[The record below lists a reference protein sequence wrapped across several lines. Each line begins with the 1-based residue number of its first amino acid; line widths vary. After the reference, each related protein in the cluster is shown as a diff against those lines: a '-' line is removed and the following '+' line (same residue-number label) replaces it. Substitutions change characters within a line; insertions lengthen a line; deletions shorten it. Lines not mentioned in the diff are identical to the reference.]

1 MATYSGVTSSA
12 MMRAESA
19 MVPGTALSGLTSDSR
34 LVKPGYLFAALNGAQ
49 TDGARFIADAVA
61 RGATTVLGVP
71 ALAPMVEALGVR
83 FIADEQPRRR
93 LAELAADFYRAQPE
107 VIAAV
112 TGTNGKTS
120 VSVFLR
126 QIWQRQGYK
135 AASLGTIGLVSSFG
149 VQNLAHTTPDPVELH
164 GLLAELAGK
173 GVQHLALEASS
184 HGLDQYRLD
193 GVRLA
198 AAAFTNISRD
208 HLDYHPDF
216 AHYLAAKCRL
226 FRDLTPPSAPAVI
239 FADVPY
245 AEIVRAEAQAQ
256 NLRIISIG
264 SGGNNE
270 IQICEAQSMP
280 WGQSLRLKVMG
291 RQVSVRLPLVGDFQ
305 AANALVAAGLAIGL
319 GENEEA
325 VFTTLAELRGAPGR
339 LEKVAIAQNG
349 APIFVDY
356 AHTPDALENVLRA
369 MRPHVTGRII
379 VVFGCGGDR
388 DRGKRSVMGAV
399 AARLAEVVIVTD
411 DNPRSEDPARIR
423 KEVREGCPAALEI
436 GDRAEAIAA
445 AIVQL
450 QPDDVLIIA
459 GKGHESGQIVGKEVR
474 PFSDH
479 VVARTSAAEAGGHAV
494 ATEAT

>member
-1 MATYSGVTSSA
+1 MAS
-12 MMRAESA
+12 
-19 MVPGTALSGLTSDSR
+19 GTAWTGLTSDSR
-34 LVKPGYLFAALNGAQ
+34 LVKPGYLFAALSGAH
-49 TDGARFIADAVA
+49 TDGARYVAEAVA
-61 RGATTVLGVP
+61 RGATTVLGPP
-71 ALAPMVEALGVR
+71 ALARDVEALGVR

-135 AASLGTIGLVSSFG
+135 AASLGTIGLVSPFG
-149 VQNLAHTTPDPVELH
+149 VQQLAHTTPDPVELH
-164 GLLAELAGK
+164 GLLADLAGK

-226 FRDLTPPSAPAVI
+226 FRDLTPPAAPAVI
-239 FADVPY
+239 YADAPY
-245 AEIVRAEAQAQ
+245 AEVVRAEAEAQ
-256 NLRIISIG
+256 NLRVISIG
-264 SGGNNE
+264 VGNNNE
-270 IQICEAQSMP
+270 IQICAAQSAP
-280 WGQSLRLKVMG
+280 WGQNLRLKVMG
-291 RQVSVRLPLVGDFQ
+291 RQFAVRLPLVGAFQ
-305 AANALVAAGLAIGL
+305 AANALVAAGLALGL
-319 GENEEA
+319 GGNEDT
-325 VFTTLAELRGAPGR
+325 VFATLAELHGAPGR
-339 LEKVAIAQNG
+339 LEKVALAANG

-369 MRPHVTGRII
+369 MRPHVAGRII
-379 VVFGCGGDR
+379 LVFGCGGDR
-388 DRGKRSVMGAV
+388 DRGKRRVMGAV
-399 AARLAEVVIVTD
+399 AARLGDVVIVTD
-411 DNPRSEDPARIR
+411 DNPRSEDAAKIR
-423 KEVREGCPAALEI
+423 QEVRSGCPEALEI
-436 GDRAEAIAA
+436 GDRAEAIAT
-445 AIVQL
+445 AIVL
-450 QPDDVLIIA
+450 LKPEDVLIIA
-459 GKGHESGQIVGKEVR
+459 GKGHETGQIVGGEIR

-479 VVARTSAAEAGGHAV
+479 EVARASAGAAGGSSV
-494 ATEAT
+494 ATEAP

>member
-1 MATYSGVTSSA
+1 MATYSGVTNSA

-19 MVPGTALSGLTSDSR
+19 MASGTAWSGLTSDSR
-34 LVKPGYLFAALNGAQ
+34 LVKPGYLFAALSGAH

-61 RGATTVLGVP
+61 RGATTVLGLP
-71 ALAPMVEALGVR
+71 ALAPVVEALGVR

-93 LAELAADFYRAQPE
+93 LAELAADYFRAQPE

-126 QIWQRQGYK
+126 QIWQRQGHK
-135 AASLGTIGLVSSFG
+135 AASLGTIGLVSPFG
-149 VQNLAHTTPDPVELH
+149 VQQLAHTTPDPVELH

-226 FRDLTPPSAPAVI
+226 FRDLTPPAAPAVI
-239 FADVPY
+239 YADVPY
-245 AEIVRAEAQAQ
+245 AEIVQAEARAQ
-256 NLRIISIG
+256 NLRLISIG
-264 SGGNNE
+264 SGNNNE
-270 IQICEAQSMP
+270 IQICEAQSTP
-280 WGQSLRLKVMG
+280 WGQHLRVKAMG
-291 RQVSVRLPLVGDFQ
+291 RQFAVRLPLVGAFQ

-319 GENEEA
+319 GENEDA
-325 VFTTLAELRGAPGR
+325 VFAALAELHGAPGR
-339 LEKVAIAQNG
+339 LEKVALAPNG

-369 MRPHVTGRII
+369 MRPHVAGRII

-399 AARLAEVVIVTD
+399 AASLGDVVIVTD
-411 DNPRSEDPARIR
+411 DNPRSEDAAKIR
-423 KEVREGCPAALEI
+423 QEVRAGCPAALEI

-445 AIVQL
+445 AIAL
-450 QPDDVLIIA
+450 IKPEDVLIIA
-459 GKGHESGQIVGKEVR
+459 GKGHETGQLVGGEVR

-479 VVARTSAAEAGGHAV
+479 EVARTSALKAGGSAV
-494 ATEAT
+494 GTEAP

>member
-1 MATYSGVTSSA
+1 MATYSGVTNSA

-19 MVPGTALSGLTSDSR
+19 MASGTAWSGLTSDSR
-34 LVKPGYLFAALNGAQ
+34 LVKPGYLFAALSGAH

-61 RGATTVLGVP
+61 RGATTVLGLP
-71 ALAPMVEALGVR
+71 ALAPVVEALGVR

-93 LAELAADFYRAQPE
+93 LAELAADYFRAQPE

-126 QIWQRQGYK
+126 QIWQRQGHK
-135 AASLGTIGLVSSFG
+135 AASLGTIGLVSPFG
-149 VQNLAHTTPDPVELH
+149 VQQLAHTTPDPVELH

-226 FRDLTPPSAPAVI
+226 FRDLTPPAAPAVI
-239 FADVPY
+239 YADVPY
-245 AEIVRAEAQAQ
+245 AEIVQAEARAQ
-256 NLRIISIG
+256 NLRLISIG
-264 SGGNNE
+264 SGNNNE
-270 IQICEAQSMP
+270 IQICEAQSTP
-280 WGQSLRLKVMG
+280 WGQHLRVKAMG
-291 RQVSVRLPLVGDFQ
+291 RQFAVRLPLVGAFQ

-319 GENEEA
+319 GENEDA
-325 VFTTLAELRGAPGR
+325 VFVALAELHGAPGR
-339 LEKVAIAQNG
+339 LEKVALAPNG

-369 MRPHVTGRII
+369 MRPHVAGRII

-399 AARLAEVVIVTD
+399 AASLGDVVIVTD
-411 DNPRSEDPARIR
+411 DNPRSEDAAKIR
-423 KEVREGCPAALEI
+423 QEVRAGCPAALEI

-445 AIVQL
+445 AIAL
-450 QPDDVLIIA
+450 IKPEDVLIIA
-459 GKGHESGQIVGKEVR
+459 GKGHETGQLVGGEVR

-479 VVARTSAAEAGGHAV
+479 EVARTSALKAGGSAV
-494 ATEAT
+494 GTEAP